1 MSNSIGPVGSNK
13 LFTNQ
18 YLFRL
23 IWPLVLETALTITVG
38 MADTM
43 MVSSLGEA
51 AVSGVSLVD
60 MVNQLIISVMTA
72 LATGGAVVVSQYL
85 GARREDQAC
94 QAANQLL
101 ITVLT
106 AGLFIMTFAL
116 FLHGPI
122 LRLLFGRIDADVMA
136 NASSYFL
143 ISAFSYPF
151 LAMYEGNAALF
162 RSMGNSRVTL
172 MSSLVMNIINIG
184 GNAIGV
190 FILHMGVAGVA
201 VPSLLSRAVACLM
214 LGMLL
219 RDQKR
224 QVHFVRERLRVHM
237 KTIRRILYI
246 GIPNGVE
253 NGVFELGRVLVIAIV
268 AVFGTSQIAANGV
281 ANNLDAVSIM
291 LAKAMNVAMITVI
304 GQCVGAGDVGQ
315 VRYYLKKLM
324 KITYLAN
331 GLWDVLLLMT
341 LPFLLSLYGLTEE
354 TRQLAWILV
363 VIHTGFAMALWPMS
377 FTFPNFLRAA
387 NDVRYTMVVSI
398 ASMFTFR
405 IIFSY
410 LLGVGLGMGIIG
422 VWIAMLIDWGVR
434 VTMFGLRYLHGD
446 WMRTM
451 RH

>member
-1 MSNSIGPVGSNK
+1 M
-13 LFTNQ
+13 
-18 YLFRL
+18 
-23 IWPLVLETALTITVG
+23 
-38 MADTM
+38 
-43 MVSSLGEA
+43 
-51 AVSGVSLVD
+51 
-60 MVNQLIISVMTA
+60 
-72 LATGGAVVVSQYL
+72 
-85 GARREDQAC
+85 
-94 QAANQLL
+94 
-101 ITVLT
+101 
-106 AGLFIMTFAL
+106 
-116 FLHGPI
+116 
-122 LRLLFGRIDADVMA
+122 
-136 NASSYFL
+136 
-143 ISAFSYPF
+143 
-151 LAMYEGNAALF
+151 
-162 RSMGNSRVTL
+162 
-172 MSSLVMNIINIG
+172 
-184 GNAIGV
+184 
-190 FILHMGVAGVA
+190 A

-214 LGMLL
+214 LGILL

-224 QVHFVRERLRVHM
+224 QVHFVRERLRIHM
-237 KTIRRILYI
+237 QTIRRILYI

-331 GLWDVLLLMT
+331 GLWDILLLMT

-354 TRQLAWILV
+354 TRHLAWILV